1 MRESQCVSVAKIKN
15 YLTIDVED
23 YFQVS
28 AFEKVIDPKSW
39 DTYPSRVERNTQIIL
54 DLLDQR
60 NIKATFFIVG
70 WIAERHQELVRKI
83 SDQGHEIG
91 CHSYWHRKVYDLT
104 PDDFRED
111 TYRSKSLLEDITGK
125 PVYGYR
131 APSYSITNK
140 SLWAFDILADLG
152 FKYDSSIFPTYHD
165 NYGIPDAPRFEYD
178 LEDQG
183 ITEYPISTVKVMGRN
198 LPISGGGYFRLFPYS
213 ITRSALKQINK
224 RENRSFVFYMHPWEF
239 DPGQQRIKNAS
250 PLSRFRHYVNLK
262 TTQDKFKKLLDDFQ
276 FGPFS
281 IN

>member
-1 MRESQCVSVAKIKN
+1 MSVAKIKN

-70 WIAERHQELVRKI
+70 WIAERHPKLVRKI

-91 CHSYWHRKVYDLT
+91 CHSYWHRKIYDLT
-104 PDDFRED
+104 QDDFRED
-111 TYRSKSLLEDITGK
+111 TYRSKSILEDITGK

-140 SLWAFDILADLG
+140 SLWALDILAELG

-183 ITEYPISTVKVMGRN
+183 MTEYPISTVKIMGRN

-224 RENRSFVFYMHPWEF
+224 RENRSFVFYMHPWEL
-239 DPGQQRIKNAS
+239 DPEQQRIKNAS

-262 TTQDKFKKLLDDFQ
+262 TTQAKFERLLNDFQ
-276 FGPFS
+276 FRPFYQTG
-281 IN
+281 